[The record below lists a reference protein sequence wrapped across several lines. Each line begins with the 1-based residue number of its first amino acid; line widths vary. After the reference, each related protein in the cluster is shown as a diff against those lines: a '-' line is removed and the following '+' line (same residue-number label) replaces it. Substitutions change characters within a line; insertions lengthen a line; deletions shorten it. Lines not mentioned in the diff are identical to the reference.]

1 MPVADYADVGRL
13 TGQIRDGRMAV
24 TAASAAKQ
32 KLTLREL
39 GTGAELTSGCLPGCV
54 NSCLMRSMPAG
65 P

>member
-32 KLTLREL
+32 KLTL
-39 GTGAELTSGCLPGCV
+39 
-54 NSCLMRSMPAG
+54 
-65 P
+65 